1 MEIKI
6 DSVPYR
12 WEQVSFA
19 QYLELNKHSRDN
31 DVVRTMSILLNV
43 PYDTVK
49 KAKITNLEYV
59 IRRLSFVN
67 LLPQWIDSPSEING
81 VKIPKD
87 VTWESTEQFEE
98 MRKAIVLKDDDVN
111 AILESYAKIVAIYYQ
126 PVKDKGPFDYNKAM
140 EMIAEV
146 KKFSCVEVV
155 SVGHFFATKVLASL
169 QNIPQTFLSLG
180 TLTKKKKLDL
190 KSLMR
195 RFNFMLRS
203 IFSRVAISSNRMR

>member
-12 WEQVSFA
+12 WEKVSFA
-19 QYLELNKHSRDN
+19 QYLELSKHSRDN
-31 DVVRTMSILLNV
+31 DVIRTISILLNV

-67 LLPQWIDSPSEING
+67 VLPQWIDTPTEING
-81 VKIPKD
+81 IAIPKD

-98 MRKAIVLKDDDVN
+98 MRKAIVFKDDD

-126 PVKDKGPFDYNKAM
+126 PVATNSEFDFRKAFD
-140 EMIAEV
+140 MIDEI

-180 TLTKKKKLDL
+180 TLTRKRKLDL
-190 KSLMR
+190 KGLMKR
-195 RFNFMLRS
+195 LSFTLRS
-203 IFSRVAISSNRMR
+203 IFSRVAISSSKTQ